1 MEFGVVGVYFI
12 FVCVCVCV
20 CGWGGGGYDYYL
32 FPTTNYCLST
42 PTYLDQDIKHA
53 L

>member
-20 CGWGGGGYDYYL
+20 CVWVGGYDYYL

>member
-20 CGWGGGGYDYYL
+20 GGGGGM
-32 FPTTNYCLST
+32 TTIYSL
-42 PTYLDQDIKHA
+42 PLIIV
-53 L
+53 